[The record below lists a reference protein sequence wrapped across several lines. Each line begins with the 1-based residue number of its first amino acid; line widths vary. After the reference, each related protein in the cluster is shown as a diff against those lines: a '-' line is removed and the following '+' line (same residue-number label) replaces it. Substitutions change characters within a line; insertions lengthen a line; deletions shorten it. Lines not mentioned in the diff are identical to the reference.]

1 MIKHKF
7 LLSIFTFAMLLSGFA
22 CVKAQEVAA
31 DEAVRVRTRVVFL
44 DALVRDKRTGSAI
57 PDLKEKDFEVLADGR
72 ARPLSYFN
80 REGEAGRRPLALVI
94 VLDLNRIGAGRFL
107 RRTDILEAM
116 ANVLAKLPP
125 EDEVALMALDV
136 GGTGRREWLT
146 RFTRDRAQVLSAM
159 SIVPLLVAEGASIPE
174 PAEGT
179 PPPSPPA
186 DVQPIPA
193 DNNAEKKE
201 GTGEVKT
208 GNKDGSVT
216 IKYVNKDGAMV
227 TKTVTKDGTETTDTE
242 YGFEFAAAIH
252 EAALLTIA
260 ERPNSQA
267 ALVWVSD
274 GISPVEYKDRDQA
287 EASLIQMN
295 VIFSALVTEMKTGFK
310 LFKPILKPLGNWAG
324 IGIYGTSQHVAGQT
338 GGEVVSVRRPEDYAS
353 GLQKIVGNLT
363 GRYSLG
369 FTLAETEHDD
379 GQMHT
384 LEVRARARD
393 AKGKERKLIVASR
406 RGYFMPKDD
415 ESAKSAVTKA
425 PESQNK

>member
-1 MIKHKF
+1 M
-7 LLSIFTFAMLLSGFA
+7 IFTFAMLLSGFA
-22 CVKAQEVAA
+22 CVNAQELTA

-57 PDLKEKDFEVLADGR
+57 PDLKEGDFEVLADGKP
-72 ARPLSYFN
+72 RPLSYFN

-146 RFTRDRAQVLSAM
+146 RLTRDRAQVLSAM
-159 SIVPLLVAEGASIPE
+159 SIVPLLVAEGASVPE

-179 PPPSPPA
+179 PPPPA
-186 DVQPIPA
+186 DAQPTPVE
-193 DNNAEKKE
+193 NNAEKKQ

-208 GNKDGSVT
+208 ANKDGSVT

-227 TKTVTKDGTETTDTE
+227 TKTVMKDGTDSTDVD
-242 YGFEFAAAIH
+242 YGFEFSAAIH
-252 EAALLTIA
+252 EAALLTIG
-260 ERPNSQA
+260 ERPHSQA

-295 VIFSALVTEMKTGFK
+295 VIFSALVAEMKTGFK

-369 FTLAETEHDD
+369 FTLAEAEHDD

-384 LEVRARARD
+384 LEVRVRARD
-393 AKGKERKLIVASR
+393 AKGKERKLTVASR

-415 ESAKSAVTKA
+415 ESAKSAATKP
-425 PESQNK
+425 PEAQNK

>member
-1 MIKHKF
+1 MKYKF
-7 LLSIFTFAMLLSGFA
+7 SLLIFTFAIVWSGFA
-22 CVKAQEVAA
+22 CVRAQEVAA
-31 DEAVRVRTRVVFL
+31 DETVRVRTRVVFL

-57 PDLKEKDFEVLADGR
+57 PDLKEKDFEVLADGQ
-72 ARPLSYFN
+72 ARSLSYFN
-80 REGEAGRRPLALVI
+80 REGEAGRRPLALVV

-107 RRTDILEAM
+107 RRTDVLEAM
-116 ANVLAKLPP
+116 TNVLAKLPP

-146 RFTRDRAQVLSAM
+146 RFTRDRTQVASAM
-159 SIVPLLVAEGASIPE
+159 SIVPLLVAAGASVPE
-174 PAEGT
+174 PGDGDM
-179 PPPSPPA
+179 PPPPPD
-186 DVQPIPA
+186 DVQPPPA

-208 GNKDGSVT
+208 VNKDGSVT

-227 TKTVTKDGTETTDTE
+227 TKTVMKDGTETTDTE

-252 EAALLTIA
+252 EAALLA
-260 ERPNSQA
+260 NGERPNSQA

-295 VIFSALVTEMKTGFK
+295 VIFSGLVAEMKTGFK

-369 FTLAETEHDD
+369 FTLAENEHDD
-379 GQMHT
+379 GQMHA
-384 LEVRARARD
+384 LEVRVRARD
-393 AKGKERKLIVASR
+393 AKGKERKLTVASR
-406 RGYFMPKDD
+406 RGYFMPKD
-415 ESAKSAVTKA
+415 ESAKSATTKA
-425 PESQNK
+425 PEAQDK

>member
-1 MIKHKF
+1 
-7 LLSIFTFAMLLSGFA
+7 
-22 CVKAQEVAA
+22 
-31 DEAVRVRTRVVFL
+31 
-44 DALVRDKRTGSAI
+44 
-57 PDLKEKDFEVLADGR
+57 
-72 ARPLSYFN
+72 
-80 REGEAGRRPLALVI
+80 
-94 VLDLNRIGAGRFL
+94 
-107 RRTDILEAM
+107 
-116 ANVLAKLPP
+116 
-125 EDEVALMALDV
+125 
-136 GGTGRREWLT
+136 
-146 RFTRDRAQVLSAM
+146 
-159 SIVPLLVAEGASIPE
+159 
-174 PAEGT
+174 
-179 PPPSPPA
+179 
-186 DVQPIPA
+186 
-193 DNNAEKKE
+193 
-201 GTGEVKT
+201 
-208 GNKDGSVT
+208 
-216 IKYVNKDGAMV
+216 
-227 TKTVTKDGTETTDTE
+227 
-242 YGFEFAAAIH
+242 
-252 EAALLTIA
+252 
-260 ERPNSQA
+260 
-267 ALVWVSD
+267 
-274 GISPVEYKDRDQA
+274 
-287 EASLIQMN
+287 MN